1 MQYLITTSLHLYE
14 RQQSKS
20 KTYFHLHLQYLA
32 LLLQHFSLLIQ
43 DSSVLYL
50 VYHFDTYT
58 LRSYI
63 NSSKKVSRLCHS
75 WFSRRFLFP
84 SISSQLLQ
92 LVSPFLPTLFLHL
105 SSSFPL
111 LPSVAPRGGASLCK
125 INSRDD

>member
-1 MQYLITTSLHLYE
+1 MQYLIITSLHLFE

-32 LLLQHFSLLIQ
+32 LLLQYFSLLIQ
-43 DSSVLYL
+43 DLSVLYL

-58 LRSYI
+58 LRSLI

-84 SISSQLLQ
+84 SISSQHLQ
-92 LVSPFLPTLFLHL
+92 LVSHFLLLLFLQL

-111 LPSVAPRGGASLCK
+111 LPSVAPRGGASFSK
-125 INSRDD
+125 INTRDG